1 MNKHIIIALSACMAI
16 TSLNANAQKAARNAK
31 GGVHEKQAVA
41 IPLAQQMASKNSGLQ
56 TVAITAPEKQLYGEW
71 TILSVKGID
80 IFTDERAYI
89 YLDFKNGNQVYGC
102 NGCSA
107 INGRFSLNGN
117 KISFS
122 QMITGGGECSSITSQ
137 NAVMDAF
144 SEVTDIEI
152 ESLYNINYMVL
163 KNASG
168 KEVMRLR
175 QLNFDLL
182 NGPWIVKEIEGENV
196 LNNQI
201 RLVIDIDMRSVHVL
215 TKCNIIR
222 GLVHIDPTKENDVQF
237 EDLKYYHN
245 KCSDTEKETQLL
257 IKLEETV
264 SCKKVGNI
272 STDMELLNS
281 NGEAVVRLQK
291 TEFERKD
298 L

>member
-1 MNKHIIIALSACMAI
+1 MALSVCCMAFS
-16 TSLNANAQKAARNAK
+16 SLNASAQKAASKSKAA
-31 GGVHEKQAVA
+31 HEKQAVA
-41 IPLAQQMASKNSGLQ
+41 VPLAEQMAGKKGGPQS
-56 TVAITAPEKQLYGEW
+56 VAITDPEKQLYGEW
-71 TILSVKGID
+71 TILSVKNID
-80 IFTDERAYI
+80 IYTDERAYI

-102 NGCSA
+102 NGCNA
-107 INGRFSLNGN
+107 INGRFSLKGN

-122 QMITGGGECSSITSQ
+122 QMITGGGECNSVTSEET
-137 NAVMDAF
+137 VMNAF
-144 SEVTDIEI
+144 SEAANIEI
-152 ESLYNINYMVL
+152 QSLYNINYMVL

-182 NGPWIVKEIEGENV
+182 NGPWMVKDIEGEDV
-196 LNNQI
+196 LANQI
-201 RLVIDIDMRSVHVL
+201 RLVIDIDMRTVHVL

-222 GLVHIDPTKENDVQF
+222 GMVHIDPTKENDVQF

-245 KCSDTEKETQLL
+245 KCADTEKETQLL

-281 NGEAVVRLQK
+281 SGEAVVRLQK
-291 TEFERKD
+291 TDLERKE